1 VRDARGGVGA
11 REGSGEVG
19 ALLFA
24 EGGEEGVWH
33 GAVEGLVR
41 GSEGEREVGPGDV
54 LVGFT
59 EVVEALGVPHAVD
72 DDLAGHGGEQERM
85 VKSR

>member
-1 VRDARGGVGA
+1 
-11 REGSGEVG
+11 
-19 ALLFA
+19 
-24 EGGEEGVWH
+24 
-33 GAVEGLVR
+33 VR